1 MRALN
6 RTVVVGACA
15 LVVSCSATKQ
25 ATYWTKES
33 GVVVVHHV
41 VGKTDSVEKLIQKQ
55 LSADELKA
63 DGLAKGKYFT
73 IVQAH
78 EEVTPDAGYGPPK
91 DWKLDLPKKD
101 SLSDVS
107 KQLRDLRN
115 QVKAVQ
121 AQNQRLQEELGTA
134 ASQKTAQ
141 QQEPADGP
149 NDQQQDVRMSQ

>member
-6 RTVVVGACA
+6 RTVVVSACA
-15 LVVSCSATKQ
+15 VLVSCSATKQ
-25 ATYWTKES
+25 VTYWTKES

-63 DGLAKGKYFT
+63 DGLARGKYFT
-73 IVQAH
+73 IVHAH
-78 EEVTPDAGYGPPK
+78 EEVTPPK
-91 DWKLDLPKKD
+91 DRKVELSKKD

-121 AQNQRLQEELGTA
+121 AQNQRLQEELDTA
-134 ASQKTAQ
+134 SSQKTA

-149 NDQQQDVRMSQ
+149 NNQQQAVRMSQ

>member
-1 MRALN
+1 MSALN
-6 RTVVVGACA
+6 RIVVVGACA

-41 VGKTDSVEKLIQKQ
+41 VGKSDSVEKLIQKQ

-63 DGLAKGKYFT
+63 DGLARGKYFT
-73 IVQAH
+73 VVHVH
-78 EEVTPDAGYGPPK
+78 EEATPNVASGPPK
-91 DWKLDLPKKD
+91 DRKVDLPKKD

-121 AQNQRLQEELGTA
+121 AQNQRVQEELDTA

-141 QQEPADGP
+141 QVPADGP
-149 NDQQQDVRMSQ
+149 NDQREDVRMSQ

>member
-1 MRALN
+1 MSALN

-15 LVVSCSATKQ
+15 LVASCSATKQ
-25 ATYWTKES
+25 VMYWTKES

-63 DGLAKGKYFT
+63 DGLAKGKYFA

-78 EEVTPDAGYGPPK
+78 EDVTRNATSGPPK
-91 DWKLDLPKKD
+91 DRKVDLPKRD
-101 SLSDVS
+101 SLSDVTN
-107 KQLRDLRN
+107 QLRDLRN

-121 AQNQRLQEELGTA
+121 AQNQRLQEELDTA

-141 QQEPADGP
+141 QVPPDGP

>member
-25 ATYWTKES
+25 VTYWTKES

-55 LSADELKA
+55 LSAEELKA
-63 DGLAKGKYFT
+63 DRLAKGKYFR

-78 EEVTPDAGYGPPK
+78 EEATPDAGSGSPK
-91 DWKLDLPKKD
+91 DRKVELPKKD

-121 AQNQRLQEELGTA
+121 AQNQGLQEELDTA
-134 ASQKTAQ
+134 ASQKTV
-141 QQEPADGP
+141 QQEPTDGQS
-149 NDQQQDVRMSQ
+149 NQQQDVRMSQ

>member
-6 RTVVVGACA
+6 RTIALGACA
-15 LVVSCSATKQ
+15 VLVSCSATKQ

-33 GVVVVHHV
+33 GVVVVHNV

-63 DGLAKGKYFT
+63 DGLARGRYFT
-73 IVQAH
+73 IVHAH
-78 EEVTPDAGYGPPK
+78 EEVTPNAGSGPAK
-91 DWKLDLPKKD
+91 DREVDLPKKD

-115 QVKAVQ
+115 QVKDVQ
-121 AQNQRLQEELGTA
+121 AQNQRLQDELDTA

-141 QQEPADGP
+141 QEPAEGQ
-149 NDQQQDVRMSQ
+149 NDHQQDVRMSQ

>member
-1 MRALN
+1 MSALN

-55 LSADELKA
+55 LSVDEVKA

-73 IVQAH
+73 IVQAQ
-78 EEVTPDAGYGPPK
+78 EQVTPNAASGPK
-91 DWKLDLPKKD
+91 DRKVDLPKKN

-121 AQNQRLQEELGTA
+121 AQNQRLQEELDTA

-141 QQEPADGP
+141 QVPADGP
-149 NDQQQDVRMSQ
+149 NDQREDVRMSQ

>member
-1 MRALN
+1 MSALT
-6 RTVVVGACA
+6 RIVVVGACA
-15 LVVSCSATKQ
+15 LVVSCSATKE
-25 ATYWTKES
+25 AAYWTKES

-63 DGLAKGKYFT
+63 DGLAKGKYFR
-73 IVQAH
+73 IVEAH
-78 EEVTPDAGYGPPK
+78 EEVTPNAASGPPK
-91 DWKLDLPKKD
+91 DRRVDLPKKD

-121 AQNQRLQEELGTA
+121 AQNQRLQEELDTA

-141 QQEPADGP
+141 QEPADGP
-149 NDQQQDVRMSQ
+149 KDQQQDVRMSQ

>member
-1 MRALN
+1 MSTLN

-63 DGLAKGKYFT
+63 DGLARGKYFT
-73 IVQAH
+73 VVHVH
-78 EEVTPDAGYGPPK
+78 EEATPNVASGPPK
-91 DWKLDLPKKD
+91 DRKVDLPKKD

-121 AQNQRLQEELGTA
+121 AQNQRLQEELDTP
-134 ASQKTAQ
+134 ASQKTA

>member
-1 MRALN
+1 MSTLN
-6 RTVVVGACA
+6 RAVVVGACT

-41 VGKTDSVEKLIQKQ
+41 VGKTDNMEKLIQKQ

-63 DGLAKGKYFT
+63 DRLAKGKYFR
-73 IVQAH
+73 IVQAQ
-78 EEVTPDAGYGPPK
+78 EEVTPNAASEPPK
-91 DWKLDLPKKD
+91 DRKVDLPKKD
-101 SLSDVS
+101 SLSDLS
-107 KQLRDLRN
+107 KQLRYLRN

-121 AQNQRLQEELGTA
+121 AQNQRLQEELDTP

-141 QQEPADGP
+141 QEPAGGP

>member
-1 MRALN
+1 MSALT
-6 RTVVVGACA
+6 RIVVVGACA
-15 LVVSCSATKQ
+15 LVVSCSGTKQ

-63 DGLAKGKYFT
+63 DGLAKGKYFR

-78 EEVTPDAGYGPPK
+78 EEVTPSAASGPPK
-91 DWKLDLPKKD
+91 DRKVDLPKKG

-121 AQNQRLQEELGTA
+121 TQNQRLQEELDTV
-134 ASQKTAQ
+134 ASQKT
-141 QQEPADGP
+141 
-149 NDQQQDVRMSQ
+149 

>member
-1 MRALN
+1 MSALN

-78 EEVTPDAGYGPPK
+78 EEVTPNAASGPEDRK
-91 DWKLDLPKKD
+91 VDLPKKD

-121 AQNQRLQEELGTA
+121 AQNQRLQEELDTA

-141 QQEPADGP
+141 QVPADGP
-149 NDQQQDVRMSQ
+149 NDQQEDVRMFQ

>member
-63 DGLAKGKYFT
+63 DGLARGKYFT

-78 EEVTPDAGYGPPK
+78 EAVTPNAGSGPPK
-91 DWKLDLPKKD
+91 DRKVELPKKD

-121 AQNQRLQEELGTA
+121 AQNQRLQEELDTA
-134 ASQKTAQ
+134 ASQKTA

-149 NDQQQDVRMSQ
+149 NDQQQAVRMSQ

>member
-1 MRALN
+1 
-6 RTVVVGACA
+6 
-15 LVVSCSATKQ
+15 
-25 ATYWTKES
+25 
-33 GVVVVHHV
+33 VVHHV

-73 IVQAH
+73 IVH
-78 EEVTPDAGYGPPK
+78 VLEEATTDDGSGPAK
-91 DWKLDLPKKD
+91 DRKVDIHKKD

-107 KQLRDLRN
+107 KQLRDLRH

-121 AQNQRLQEELGTA
+121 AQNQRLQEELDNA

-141 QQEPADGP
+141 QEAADGS

>member
-1 MRALN
+1 MSALN

-55 LSADELKA
+55 LSADEVKA
-63 DGLAKGKYFT
+63 DRLAKGKYFT

-78 EEVTPDAGYGPPK
+78 EQVTPNAASGPK
-91 DWKLDLPKKD
+91 DRKVDLPKKD

-121 AQNQRLQEELGTA
+121 AQNQRLQEELDTA

-141 QQEPADGP
+141 QAPADGP

>member
-15 LVVSCSATKQ
+15 LVVSCSTTKQ

-55 LSADELKA
+55 LSPDELKA
-63 DGLAKGKYFT
+63 NGLARGKYFT
-73 IVQAH
+73 IVHAH
-78 EEVTPDAGYGPPK
+78 EEATTDAGSGPAK
-91 DWKLDLPKKD
+91 DRKVDLPKED

-121 AQNQRLQEELGTA
+121 AQNQRLQEELDTA

-141 QQEPADGP
+141 QEAADGP

>member
-1 MRALN
+1 MSALN

-25 ATYWTKES
+25 VTYWSKES
-33 GVVVVHHV
+33 GVAVIHHV

-78 EEVTPDAGYGPPK
+78 EQVTPDAAIGPK
-91 DWKLDLPKKD
+91 DRKVDLPKKD

-121 AQNQRLQEELGTA
+121 AQNQRLQEELDTA

-141 QQEPADGP
+141 QVPADGP
-149 NDQQQDVRMSQ
+149 NDQREDVRMSQ

>member
-1 MRALN
+1 MSALN

-73 IVQAH
+73 IVQAQ
-78 EEVTPDAGYGPPK
+78 ERVTPNAASGPK
-91 DWKLDLPKKD
+91 DRKVDLPKKN

-121 AQNQRLQEELGTA
+121 AQDQRLQEELDTA

-141 QQEPADGP
+141 QAPADGP